1 MSLEVEIPNWIMT
14 DTHGF
19 SEIAALVQ
27 ENPQQKF
34 IKTALKTNVL
44 LIWLKM
50 LPSTFSGFCK
60 NSKSSYFW

>member
-44 LIWLKM
+44 LI
-50 LPSTFSGFCK
+50 
-60 NSKSSYFW
+60 

>member
-1 MSLEVEIPNWIMT
+1 MSLEVEIPNSIMT
-14 DTHGF
+14 DTQGF

-27 ENPQQKF
+27 ENPQQNF

-50 LPSTFSGFCK
+50 LSSTFSDFCK
-60 NSKSSYFW
+60 NSKSSYF